1 MTARGPD
8 SRLGYVIKWS
18 CLEYER
24 HDFYPNVS

>member
-1 MTARGPD
+1 MLYDGAGPD

-24 HDFYPNVS
+24 HDFTPT